1 MERVTAICI
10 FDDIIEFGGAVAA
23 QYIPSFLPFVFQ
35 HCAHTDVE
43 IRQACL
49 YGVGVM
55 AQVHSARVCA
65 HAAGWRGRA
74 ISLQMHSGIFSIVT
88 YSFSVKH
95 KKSFRVEYQ
104 QRIHYFV
111 VKKTVVIASLS
122 T

>member
-1 MERVTAICI
+1 MLPFPNMVIRHLPTAQMERVTAICI

-55 AQVHSARVCA
+55 AQVHCARVCA
-65 HAAGWRGRA
+65 GRGRMA
-74 ISLQMHSGIFSIVT
+74 RAGN
-88 YSFSVKH
+88 
-95 KKSFRVEYQ
+95 
-104 QRIHYFV
+104 
-111 VKKTVVIASLS
+111 
-122 T
+122 